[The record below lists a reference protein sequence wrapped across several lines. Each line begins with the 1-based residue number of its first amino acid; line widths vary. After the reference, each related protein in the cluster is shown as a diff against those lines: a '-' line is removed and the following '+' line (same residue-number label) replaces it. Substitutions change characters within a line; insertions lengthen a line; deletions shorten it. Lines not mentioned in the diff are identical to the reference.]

1 MRYMYNNYR
10 INEKILSITVLDD
23 LQLMMKMHFTTLKTL
38 AQEDALPI
46 VQQNQKQRTRSASR
60 PGGSGY
66 PPHRYGQ
73 VPSSQSHAPPV
84 GQYGAPQQSYNY
96 SRY

>member
-1 MRYMYNNYR
+1 M
-10 INEKILSITVLDD
+10 KILQTKNLLSVTVLDD

-66 PPHRYGQ
+66 PLSLIHI
-73 VPSSQSHAPPV
+73 
-84 GQYGAPQQSYNY
+84 
-96 SRY
+96 